1 METQVEKVYVAVG
14 NDVRDGYK
22 TLAWTLRRWS
32 FQPFTI
38 VLLHVTYNISTDFV
52 YTPSSAVSEEKLE
65 ILKKYEQEKTEKL
78 LSKYIAFCGKVKAEI
93 LKVEKYDQPIHK
105 LIVDLMSGLEIGKLV
120 MGITFM
126 KSSSWRSKSAI
137 SGAFYVHQYKPDFSE
152 LYIICGGKLVVL
164 NGNINEGLM
173 EDDGGGFMVAKI
185 KEKPSIKSLLG
196 RIFCERRKCSSLPS
210 TNQDSVKDRWDNNV
224 EELESY
230 FQQLLSL
237 NLDEE
242 SDMLQANP
250 MESDTPESTNSNM
263 NDEEKMEAVQ
273 CKIDEA
279 HEAILLKKKEAKAD
293 VERHAK
299 AKSAIDLC
307 NAKAEELETQIKEEV
322 THRLEIK
329 NVLDIEKEK
338 LFEVK
343 REVEESKNRLN
354 SLKELQVELSNKL
367 QKSSQARANA
377 VAQLEMAAVTRAKM
391 VMEIEELR
399 RQRDVFQRRI
409 EFCREKDALRMV
421 ARSNELRCG
430 YREYMAEDI
439 RLATDDFSECLRLKV
454 SGDWSNVYR
463 GRINHSTVAIKMLNS
478 VNGMSQEDFQAKVRL
493 LNDLRHPHLVAL
505 TGFCSELTCIIYEY
519 MHNAC
524 EVCSGLG
531 YLHSAKPRPIVH
543 GHLTTSNILLDRD
556 LVAKI
561 SGFGL
566 RQHHDHYDIR
576 LDIRA
581 FGVLLM
587 HMLTGRNW
595 AGLIEDA
602 TVEDQAALIKVLDEK
617 AGKWPSDLAVELAKI
632 SMKCMSVCRGANP
645 DLQIATVMEELH
657 ELKKK
662 ADELRAR
669 GGFEVVSN
677 ENVNSE
683 DSNEAPSVFL
693 CPIFQE
699 VMKNPH
705 VAADGFSY
713 ELEAIEEW
721 LKMGHDTSPMTNLCL
736 KHTFLTPNHTLRSLI
751 HEWQNKG
758 ANLPC

>member
-1 METQVEKVYVAVG
+1 M
-14 NDVRDGYK
+14 
-22 TLAWTLRRWS
+22 
-32 FQPFTI
+32 
-38 VLLHVTYNISTDFV
+38 FV
-52 YTPSSAVSEEKLE
+52 PSVN
-65 ILKKYEQEKTEKL
+65 
-78 LSKYIAFCGKVKAEI
+78 
-93 LKVEKYDQPIHK
+93 
-105 LIVDLMSGLEIGKLV
+105 
-120 MGITFM
+120 
-126 KSSSWRSKSAI
+126 
-137 SGAFYVHQYKPDFSE
+137 KPRF
-152 LYIICGGKLVVL
+152 
-164 NGNINEGLM
+164 
-173 EDDGGGFMVAKI
+173 
-185 KEKPSIKSLLG
+185 
-196 RIFCERRKCSSLPS
+196 
-210 TNQDSVKDRWDNNV
+210 
-224 EELESY
+224 
-230 FQQLLSL
+230 
-237 NLDEE
+237 E

-279 HEAILLKKKEAKAD
+279 HEAIILKKKETKAD

-307 NAKAEELETQIKEEV
+307 NAKAEDLETQIKEEV
-322 THRLEIK
+322 TQRLEIK

-354 SLKELQVELSNKL
+354 SFKDLQVELSNKL

-391 VMEIEELR
+391 VMEIVELR

-439 RLATDDFSECLRLKV
+439 RLATDDFSERLRLKV

-478 VNGMSQEDFQAKVRL
+478 VNGMSQEDFQAK
-493 LNDLRHPHLVAL
+493 
-505 TGFCSELTCIIYEY
+505 
-519 MHNAC
+519 
-524 EVCSGLG
+524 
-531 YLHSAKPRPIVH
+531 
-543 GHLTTSNILLDRD
+543 
-556 LVAKI
+556 
-561 SGFGL
+561 
-566 RQHHDHYDIR
+566 
-576 LDIRA
+576 
-581 FGVLLM
+581 
-587 HMLTGRNW
+587 
-595 AGLIEDA
+595 
-602 TVEDQAALIKVLDEK
+602 
-617 AGKWPSDLAVELAKI
+617 
-632 SMKCMSVCRGANP
+632 
-645 DLQIATVMEELH
+645 
-657 ELKKK
+657 
-662 ADELRAR
+662 
-669 GGFEVVSN
+669 
-677 ENVNSE
+677 
-683 DSNEAPSVFL
+683 
-693 CPIFQE
+693 E

-736 KHTFLTPNHTLRSLI
+736 KHTFLTPNRTLRSLI

>member
-338 LFEVK
+338 LFDVK
-343 REVEESKNRLN
+343 KEVEESKNRLN

-377 VAQLEMAAVTRAKM
+377 VAQLETAAVTRAKM

-439 RLATDDFSECLRLKV
+439 RLATDDFSERLRLKV

-519 MHNAC
+519 MHNAS

>member
-1 METQVEKVYVAVG
+1 GKLPA
-14 NDVRDGYK
+14 
-22 TLAWTLRRWS
+22 
-32 FQPFTI
+32 
-38 VLLHVTYNISTDFV
+38 
-52 YTPSSAVSEEKLE
+52 SAVSEEKLE

-343 REVEESKNRLN
+343 REVEESKNRIN

-377 VAQLEMAAVTRAKM
+377 VAQLEMAALTRAKM

-439 RLATDDFSECLRLKV
+439 RLATDDFSERLRLKV

-677 ENVNSE
+677 ENVNGE

>member
-1 METQVEKVYVAVG
+1 KVYVAVG

-322 THRLEIK
+322 THRLEIE

-439 RLATDDFSECLRLKV
+439 RLATDDFSERLRLKV

-478 VNGMSQEDFQAKVRL
+478 VNGMSQGDFQAKVRL

-669 GGFEVVSN
+669 GGFEVISN

-693 CPIFQE
+693 CPIFQ
-699 VMKNPH
+699 
-705 VAADGFSY
+705 
-713 ELEAIEEW
+713 
-721 LKMGHDTSPMTNLCL
+721 
-736 KHTFLTPNHTLRSLI
+736 
-751 HEWQNKG
+751 
-758 ANLPC
+758 